1 MFPSQSCHVYKSS
14 CHQRIDP
21 PLTWSVLCVE
31 HLGRT
36 KPRSA
41 CAGLWRP
48 SFCVH
53 YLLFMYIPLLWF
65 VARETLCR
73 KCSRSHVHREG
84 KHISTAVAKTVHART
99 HTPATH
105 TRIHT
110 HKPPTKMHTSHSA
123 LPTSFSHDYMSQIQ
137 GHRISPALSV
147 SYFQFFFFFS
157 YFLISL
163 MSDQGHLILSNP
175 LRIRTESDI
184 VYWLLQSCQVEKILP
199 QWVPVAIEKK

>member
-1 MFPSQSCHVYKSS
+1 MIRSVCGTFRENKTRFCLRRPVETFFLCPLFIIYVHTSIVIRCQGNLVQKML
-14 CHQRIDP
+14 
-21 PLTWSVLCVE
+21 PLT
-31 HLGRT
+31 RT
-36 KPRSA
+36 QGGKAYFHRCRQDSA
-41 CAGLWRP
+41 C
-48 SFCVH
+48 
-53 YLLFMYIPLLWF
+53 M
-65 VARETLCR
+65 
-73 KCSRSHVHREG
+73 
-84 KHISTAVAKTVHART
+84 HA

-123 LPTSFSHDYMSQIQ
+123 LPTSFSHDYTSQIQ

>member
-1 MFPSQSCHVYKSS
+1 MSTIYYLCTYLYCDSLPGKPCAENAPAHTYTGRESIF
-14 CHQRIDP
+14 P
-21 PLTWSVLCVE
+21 PLS
-31 HLGRT
+31 
-36 KPRSA
+36 PRQ
-41 CAGLWRP
+41 C
-48 SFCVH
+48 
-53 YLLFMYIPLLWF
+53 M
-65 VARETLCR
+65 
-73 KCSRSHVHREG
+73 
-84 KHISTAVAKTVHART
+84 HA

-123 LPTSFSHDYMSQIQ
+123 LPTSFSHDYTSQIQ